1 MLTGTKCSGVSTQI
15 SMLCDKFKLEPLE
28 LMESFTAKQKEQ
40 LKARQRKRLLER
52 GFKGMPEAEDPEAP
66 PEVDEEIMNDPDDF
80 DKADQDLK
88 DILAVIDTKKGLI
101 IDGNWRAPI
110 KDDFGF
116 EEEGEAGEAA
126 EVEYVVPDLLK

>member
-1 MLTGTKCSGVSTQI
+1 
-15 SMLCDKFKLEPLE
+15 
-28 LMESFTAKQKEQ
+28 
-40 LKARQRKRLLER
+40 
-52 GFKGMPEAEDPEAP
+52 MPEAEDPEAP

-116 EEEGEAGEAA
+116 DEEGEAGEAA